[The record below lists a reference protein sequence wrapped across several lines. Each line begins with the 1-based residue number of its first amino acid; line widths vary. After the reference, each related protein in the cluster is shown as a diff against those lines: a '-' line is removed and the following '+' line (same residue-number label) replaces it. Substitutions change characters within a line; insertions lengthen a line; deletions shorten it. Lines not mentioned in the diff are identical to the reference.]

1 MLELLASPKKLQAA
15 EPGERS
21 DPCQP
26 QAANLDRRPR
36 RRGGIGARG
45 TAAGQTGGIT
55 LHPMPYRVLAG
66 CYATPEL
73 VPRMAGMGHST
84 DLKGGL

>member
-45 TAAGQTGGIT
+45 TAKTSICRERCMTTLNVSAPARIT
-55 LHPMPYRVLAG
+55 TAAIPS
-66 CYATPEL
+66 C
-73 VPRMAGMGHST
+73 RMLRMI
-84 DLKGGL
+84 LMNRRMR